1 MDGALIPKP
10 ANTGCRRNAR
20 GGNNVGET
28 DTAAGSNV
36 AGRLGFKDGDLI
48 QEFGY
53 DEDVDFEL
61 REAIEDAVG
70 SELLDEDDHDV
81 VDAVLVWWRDGD
93 GDLVDMLVDAQT
105 TLEDQGVIWLLT
117 PKQGREGH
125 VPPVEVQEAAPTAG
139 LHSTSTAGV
148 SKDWHATRLARKK

>member
-1 MDGALIPKP
+1 
-10 ANTGCRRNAR
+10 
-20 GGNNVGET
+20 VGET

-36 AGRLGFKDGDLI
+36 AARLGFKNGDLI

-53 DEDVDFEL
+53 DEDVDLDL
-61 REAIEDAVG
+61 RDAIEDVVG
-70 SELLDEDDHDV
+70 SELLDEDEHDV
-81 VDAVLVWWRDGD
+81 VDGVVVWWRDGD

-105 TLEDQGVIWLLT
+105 TLDDQGVIWLLT
-117 PKQGREGH
+117 PKQGRDGY
-125 VPPVEVQEAAPTAG
+125 VPPVEVQESAPTAG

>member
-1 MDGALIPKP
+1 M
-10 ANTGCRRNAR
+10 
-20 GGNNVGET
+20 GET

-36 AGRLGFKDGDLI
+36 AARLGFKNGDLI

-53 DEDVDFEL
+53 DEDVDLDL
-61 REAIEDAVG
+61 REAIEDVVG

-81 VDAVLVWWRDGD
+81 VDGVVVWWRDGD

-105 TLEDQGVIWLLT
+105 TLDDQGVIWLLT
-117 PKQGREGH
+117 PKQGRDGY
-125 VPPVEVQEAAPTAG
+125 VPPVEVQESAPTAG

>member
-1 MDGALIPKP
+1 
-10 ANTGCRRNAR
+10 
-20 GGNNVGET
+20 VGET

-36 AGRLGFKDGDLI
+36 AARLGFKSGDLI

-53 DEDVDFEL
+53 DEDVDLDL
-61 REAIEDAVG
+61 RDAIEDVVG
-70 SELLDEDDHDV
+70 SELLDEDEHDV
-81 VDAVLVWWRDGD
+81 VDGVVVWWRDGD

-105 TLEDQGVIWLLT
+105 TLDDQGVIWLLT
-117 PKQGREGH
+117 PKQGRDGY
-125 VPPVEVQEAAPTAG
+125 VPPVEVQESAPTAG

>member
-1 MDGALIPKP
+1 M
-10 ANTGCRRNAR
+10 
-20 GGNNVGET
+20 GET

-36 AGRLGFKDGDLI
+36 AERLGFKDGDLI

-53 DEDVDFEL
+53 DEDVDFDL
-61 REAIEDAVG
+61 RDAIEEFVG
-70 SELLDEDDHDV
+70 AELLDEDDHDV
-81 VDAVLVWWRDGD
+81 VDAVVVWWRDGD

-105 TLEDQGVIWLLT
+105 TLDEHGVVWLLT
-117 PKQGREGH
+117 PKQGREGY
-125 VPPVEVQEAAPTAG
+125 VPPVEVQESAPTAG